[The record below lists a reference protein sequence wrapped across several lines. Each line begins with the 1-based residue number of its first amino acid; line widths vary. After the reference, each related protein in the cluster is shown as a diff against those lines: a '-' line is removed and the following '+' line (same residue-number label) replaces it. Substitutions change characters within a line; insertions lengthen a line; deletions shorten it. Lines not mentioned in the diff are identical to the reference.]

1 MKHPEIQLLN
11 QKLAELS
18 EELERILYF
27 GDFEAE
33 LLAAGPDYKP
43 GRYELQLVSLLRS
56 LRLEKTAIKRKIYV
70 LETGNPDRT
79 GAERA
84 RLDPS

>member
-11 QKLAELS
+11 QRFVDLS
-18 EELERILYF
+18 EEIDRILYF

-33 LLAAGPDYKP
+33 MLAAGPDYKP
-43 GRYELQLVSLLRS
+43 GRYEKQLVSLLRS
-56 LRLEKTAIKRKIYV
+56 LRMEMTSIKRNIRD

-79 GAERA
+79 GSDLA